1 MRRLRIAQ
9 SLPGFRS
16 IACSRREASLPS
28 NLRCVGT
35 WGTGIF
41 ADDTAADVRDAW
53 RAEIIDGLS
62 AEDATVRVLET
73 FGDWLAEDPDE
84 SVVFWLAL
92 AAAQFETGRLQTEVR
107 NRALAIIEAGG
118 DIARWEQEDSAS
130 GARQREKVLERLA
143 AKLRGPQPKPKRL
156 RPPRSFGVPID
167 VGDVV
172 LVRNQESG
180 ASALFAAVDR
190 SVGRGRDPW
199 PNVEPL
205 LWHGPDVPAPDELQ
219 RMPALAEEA
228 LLPRRWE
235 RMTDAERAAAWPLR
249 TKLFVAATTR
259 KDEVFGPHIGEV
271 VARGIARDPYGHY
284 ESDSAEGVVWTAV
297 ESWVEIAEWVGS
309 ENHRRAVELTEA
321 VRPT

>member
-1 MRRLRIAQ
+1 M
-9 SLPGFRS
+9 
-16 IACSRREASLPS
+16 
-28 NLRCVGT
+28 GT

-41 ADDTAADVRDAW
+41 ASDTAADVRDAW

-62 AEDATVRVLET
+62 AEEATARVLGT
-73 FGDWLAEDPDE
+73 WGDELDDPDE

-92 AAAQFETGRLQTEVR
+92 AAAQSETGRLQAGVR
-107 NRALAIIEAGG
+107 DRALAIIEAGG
-118 DIARWEQEDSAS
+118 DVARWEEEDSAS

-156 RPPRSFGVPID
+156 RSPRSFGVPID
-167 VGDVV
+167 VGDIV
-172 LVRNQESG
+172 LVRNKENG
-180 ASALFAAVDR
+180 TSALFAAVAM

-199 PNVEPL
+199 PDVEPL
-205 LWHGPDVPAPDELQ
+205 LWRGPDVPSPDELA

-235 RMTDAERAAAWPLR
+235 RMTNAERAAAWPLR

-259 KDEVFGPHIGEV
+259 KDEVFSPHIGEV

-284 ESDSAEGVVWTAV
+284 ESDKAEGVVLYLV
-297 ESWVEIAEWVGS
+297 VSWAEIAEWVGS
-309 ENHRRAVELTEA
+309 ENHRRAMDLTEA
-321 VRPT
+321 ARPT